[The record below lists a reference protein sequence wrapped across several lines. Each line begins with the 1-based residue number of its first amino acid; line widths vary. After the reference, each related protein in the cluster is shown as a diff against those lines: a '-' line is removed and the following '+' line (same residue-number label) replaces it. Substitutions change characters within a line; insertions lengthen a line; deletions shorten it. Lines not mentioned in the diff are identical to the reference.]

1 LLNSYVLGAV
11 ENSSKMLITM
21 EIIGETVKRGE
32 KLLLFRQVDS
42 GMASAVSRVYDTFSF
57 SSTFPI
63 AAKVSSL

>member
-1 LLNSYVLGAV
+1 
-11 ENSSKMLITM
+11 MLITM